1 MKNKFIILFCFCLG
15 LSQAQIGTG
24 LHSEDLIDFLQ
35 QHYTT
40 SNVLSY
46 NSARDIMY
54 GEIYNNNGQVSG
66 IYTDFTINN
75 VPTNDPRPI
84 VTAGGI
90 DCEHIWP
97 QSMYDGSSPMKSDM
111 HHLKPCKSNV
121 NSSRGNK
128 PFNEVVDSQA
138 THWYWLNYD
147 LSSPPSDNINE
158 YSESG
163 SSAFEP
169 RGEVKGDIA
178 RAMYYFYTIYNTEIN
193 SSFFEQQKDMLYQW
207 HLNDPPSAN
216 EINITWAIADYQD
229 NIPNPFILDDSLIY
243 RAFFYASLP
252 GDITFDNIVNVSD
265 IVFMVSIILDDI
277 ETTSE
282 QFTNA
287 DLDGDLIINVA
298 DIVALVNII
307 LS

>member
-1 MKNKFIILFCFCLG
+1 MIKKLTLITTNKKQVHAIYKNKPINYKTNSTLG
-15 LSQAQIGTG
+15 YDHGRDTLYLQIER
-24 LHSEDLIDFLQ
+24 S
-35 QHYTT
+35 
-40 SNVLSY
+40 
-46 NSARDIMY
+46 
-54 GEIYNNNGQVSG
+54 NGQVKG
-66 IYTDFTINN
+66 IYTNYSVTLPDG
-75 VPTNDPRPI
+75 VDPSI
-84 VTAGGI
+84 YLYENGLN
-90 DCEHIWP
+90 CEHVWP
-97 QSMYDGSSPMKSDM
+97 QSMYEGDGLMESDM
-111 HHLKPCKSNV
+111 HHLRPCKENV

-128 PFNEVVDSQA
+128 PFDEITDSQ
-138 THWYWLNYD
+138 TDHWYWQNQNI
-147 LSSPPSDNINE
+147 SNIPSTNIDE
-158 YSESG
+158 YSESS

-169 RGEVKGDIA
+169 REDRKGDIA
-178 RAMYYFYTIYNTEIN
+178 RSMYYFYTIYNSVIN
-193 SSFFEQQKDMLYQW
+193 SSFFEPQKDVLYQW
-207 HLNDPPSAN
+207 HLNDPPSTN
-216 EINITWAIADYQD
+216 EIDITWAIADYQD

-287 DLDGDLIINVA
+287 DLDENLVINVA